1 MHLRW
6 RKISAQL
13 SLYATCY
20 SHEYCEIRAQT
31 NYPYTSAETILHK
44 KLLDILIIRYKINI
58 NFIYQFNKSQQH
70 SF

>member
-1 MHLRW
+1 MTKDFWTDLTRHAIRL
-6 RKISAQL
+6 
-13 SLYATCY
+13 
-20 SHEYCEIRAQT
+20 HEYCEIRTQT
-31 NYPYTSAETILHK
+31 NYPYTSAEIILHK